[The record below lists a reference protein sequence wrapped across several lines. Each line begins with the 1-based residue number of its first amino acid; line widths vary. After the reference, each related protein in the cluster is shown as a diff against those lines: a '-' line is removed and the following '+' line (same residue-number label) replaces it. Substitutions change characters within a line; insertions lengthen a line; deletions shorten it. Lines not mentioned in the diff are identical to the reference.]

1 MEQHAKGEVIAC
13 RSCHVGLKGGKAGEG
28 KSGPE
33 LSVSAA
39 IHGWHATYLADRG
52 ADACKTCHVDLGR
65 TGDDPKDAPRRL
77 FARDFHVDRGLSC
90 VRCHG
95 FMEDHS
101 LALLK
106 AEQEAGL
113 PQAAKLMSGIT
124 AREVPLDKI
133 KGRLPWV
140 QEPDCT
146 SCHNFSEKPNLLT
159 ASAFNKWTPRSEGLS
174 GLFSRRR
181 DDMLMVRCIVC
192 HGAPHAVYPARNP
205 LADNLDNLPP
215 LQYQQQAATLGSYGN
230 CALCHGQPMDFSAH
244 HPLVQWSEREI
255 HGAFRS
261 AADHA
266 PGPVLPSG
274 AYAADQ
280 LHHLPS
286 HGIRGRQVPPVHE
299 FRMP

>member
-1 MEQHAKGEVIAC
+1 M
-13 RSCHVGLKGGKAGEG
+13 
-28 KSGPE
+28 
-33 LSVSAA
+33 
-39 IHGWHATYLADRG
+39 
-52 ADACKTCHVDLGR
+52 DLGR

>member
-1 MEQHAKGEVIAC
+1 
-13 RSCHVGLKGGKAGEG
+13 
-28 KSGPE
+28 
-33 LSVSAA
+33 
-39 IHGWHATYLADRG
+39 
-52 ADACKTCHVDLGR
+52 
-65 TGDDPKDAPRRL
+65 
-77 FARDFHVDRGLSC
+77 
-90 VRCHG
+90 
-95 FMEDHS
+95 MEDHS

-205 LADNLDNLPP
+205 LADNLDNSRLSSTSNRRPRSGVT
-215 LQYQQQAATLGSYGN
+215 ATVR
-230 CALCHGQPMDFSAH
+230 CAMASP
-244 HPLVQWSEREI
+244 WT
-255 HGAFRS
+255 FRRTI
-261 AADHA
+261 
-266 PGPVLPSG
+266 PWCSG
-274 AYAADQ
+274 AKGKYMC
-280 LHHLPS
+280 LPE
-286 HGIRGRQVPPVHE
+286 RGRPCP
-299 FRMP
+299 RPGSPIRRIRR

>member
-1 MEQHAKGEVIAC
+1 
-13 RSCHVGLKGGKAGEG
+13 
-28 KSGPE
+28 
-33 LSVSAA
+33 
-39 IHGWHATYLADRG
+39 
-52 ADACKTCHVDLGR
+52 
-65 TGDDPKDAPRRL
+65 
-77 FARDFHVDRGLSC
+77 
-90 VRCHG
+90 
-95 FMEDHS
+95 MEDHS

-244 HPLVQWSEREI
+244 HPWC
-255 HGAFRS
+255 
-261 AADHA
+261 
-266 PGPVLPSG
+266 SG
-274 AYAADQ
+274 AKGKSMC
-280 LHHLPS
+280 LPE
-286 HGIRGRQVPPVHE
+286 RGRSCPRLGSPI
-299 FRMP
+299 RRIRR

>member
-1 MEQHAKGEVIAC
+1 M
-13 RSCHVGLKGGKAGEG
+13 
-28 KSGPE
+28 
-33 LSVSAA
+33 
-39 IHGWHATYLADRG
+39 
-52 ADACKTCHVDLGR
+52 
-65 TGDDPKDAPRRL
+65 
-77 FARDFHVDRGLSC
+77 
-90 VRCHG
+90 RCHG

-215 LQYQQQAATLGSYGN
+215 LQYQQQASTLGSYGN
-230 CALCHGQPMDFSAH
+230 CALCHGQPMDFSALKH
-244 HPLVQWSEREI
+244 LN
-255 HGAFRS
+255 F
-261 AADHA
+261 
-266 PGPVLPSG
+266 PVCG
-274 AYAADQ
+274 T
-280 LHHLPS
+280 
-286 HGIRGRQVPPVHE
+286 VP
-299 FRMP
+299 